1 MQMKKNNMQFFCN
14 HNENNTPLNSKGRF
28 GQKKSLKGAT
38 QNGPTNEKM
47 HIVVIVLVF
56 LSKKGSWTRCE
67 LK

>member
-1 MQMKKNNMQFFCN
+1 MQMKKNNMHFFCN

-56 LSKKGSWTRCE
+56 LSKKGSWT
-67 LK
+67 